1 MELGP
6 HEIRPPIAEK
16 LLEAG
21 GYLGIERVFFFSRN
35 VAVLMVGCFVLLW
48 RGPHA
53 DE

>member
-6 HEIRPPIAEK
+6 HEIGPPIAEK

-35 VAVLMVGCFVLLW
+35 VAVAHGRLICAPVE
-48 RGPHA
+48 GPTHR
-53 DE
+53 

>member
-21 GYLGIERVFFFSRN
+21 GYLGTERVFFFQEC
-35 VAVLMVGCFVLLW
+35 GCAHGRLFCAPAEGTTH
-48 RGPHA
+48 R
-53 DE
+53 